1 MGNAV
6 KQAAA
11 DARKQLFEVAAEQL
25 EVRPEDLESRGGFI
39 HVKGSKGAGTP
50 ISAIHMGITY
60 GKGKPII
67 GSGTFSVPDATPL
80 DQETGQGTYPSIFW
94 LYGAQGAEVEVD
106 PETGQVQVLK
116 VVAAHDLGRVINP
129 LNCEQ
134 QVEGAVVTGVGIALL
149 EEMVVQDG
157 TPVNR
162 NFRDYRIPT
171 AMDSPEV
178 ATLFV
183 EAAHKDGPFGAK
195 GVGEPALAPTAPA
208 IGNAV
213 YNAIGVRIKDLP
225 ITPEKIL
232 KALKEKGEKNP

>member
-1 MGNAV
+1 
-6 KQAAA
+6 
-11 DARKQLFEVAAEQL
+11 L

-39 HVKGSKGAGTP
+39 YVKGSKGPGTP
-50 ISAIHMGITY
+50 ISAIRMGITY
-60 GKGKPII
+60 GKGHPIM

-80 DQETGQGTYPSIFW
+80 DQETGQGVYPSIFW
-94 LYGAQGAEVEVD
+94 LYGAQGVEVEVD
-106 PETGQVQVLK
+106 PDTGKVEVLK
-116 VVAAHDLGRVINP
+116 VAAAHDLGRVINP

-149 EEMVVQDG
+149 EEMVLQNG

-171 AMDSPEV
+171 SLDSPPV
-178 ATLFV
+178 TSIFV
-183 EAAHKDGPFGAK
+183 EATHKDGPFGAK

-208 IGNAV
+208 IGNAIH
-213 YNAIGVRIKDLP
+213 NAIGVRIKDLP

-232 KALKEKGEKNP
+232 KALMEKGEKKR